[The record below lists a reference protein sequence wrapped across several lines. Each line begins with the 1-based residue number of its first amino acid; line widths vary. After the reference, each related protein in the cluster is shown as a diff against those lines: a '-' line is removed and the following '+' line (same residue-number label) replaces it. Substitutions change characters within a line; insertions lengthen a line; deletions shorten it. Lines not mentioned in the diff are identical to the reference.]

1 MDGIH
6 DMGGMHGLGP
16 IEVEVDEPVFR
27 HPWEARMFGISSAA
41 TGHPDWSTDYFR
53 HARECMPADLQLTLS
68 YYEQWHYTHAIM
80 FIEAGLLSETEIV
93 TGKAAPGTAPRTD
106 AGEAGDPRKMAFK
119 GGGSARPLDAPPAFE
134 LGDRVAARNFHPS
147 GHTRLPRYVRG
158 KHGRIHARHGAHVL
172 PDSKAHGLGD
182 DPHHLYSVEF
192 AARELWGPGAA
203 PKDKV
208 YLDLWECYLER
219 A

>member
-16 IEVEVDEPVFR
+16 IEVEANEPVFH
-27 HPWEARMFGISSAA
+27 HPWEVRMFGISSAA
-41 TGHPDWSTDYFR
+41 TGHTDWSTDYFR

-68 YYEQWHYTHAIM
+68 YYKQWHYTHAIM
-80 FIEAGLLSETEIV
+80 FIEAGLLSETEIG
-93 TGKAAPGTAPRTD
+93 TGKAAAGSTPRTD
-106 AGEAGDPRKMAFK
+106 AYKPGDPRKLAYLK
-119 GGGSARPLDAPPAFE
+119 DDSARPLDAPPAFTG
-134 LGDRVAARNFHPS
+134 GDTVCARNIHPS

>member
-16 IEVEVDEPVFR
+16 IEVEADEPVF
-27 HPWEARMFGISSAA
+27 HHEWEARMFGISEAA
-41 TGHPDWSTDYFR
+41 TRHPDWSTDYFR
-53 HARECMPADLQLTLS
+53 HARECMPADLQLTMS
-68 YYEQWHYTHAIM
+68 YYEQWHYTYAIM
-80 FIEAGLLSETEIV
+80 YVEAGMLSEAEVIG
-93 TGKAAPGTAPRTD
+93 GKAAPGTAPRSD
-106 AGEAGDPRKMAFK
+106 ARQAGDPRKIAYVK
-119 GGGSARPLDAPPAFE
+119 DDSARALDAPPVFAV
-134 LGDRVAARNFHPS
+134 GDLVVARNIHPT

-158 KHGRIHARHGAHVL
+158 KRGRIRAHHGGHVL
-172 PDSKAHGLGD
+172 PDSSAHGLGD
-182 DPHHLYSVEF
+182 DPRHLYSVEF

-208 YLDLWECYLER
+208 CLDLWENYLDP